1 MAQQSSTIELAKDT
15 GAKVVE
21 QLAGIV
27 GSKAFRQADRLKRF
41 LSFIVEETIAPWRTP
56 QGVRGWR
63 PALVSRNTAVVI
75 PFADHS
81 AVGDQR
87 YFCEG
92 LTQEIIH
99 ALAGT
104 DDIRLVAWNEGAPA
118 ALQMAI
124 RAAAER
130 SNAALIVT
138 GSVRKAG
145 EDVRITMTFN

>member
-1 MAQQSSTIELAKDT
+1 M
-15 GAKVVE
+15 
-21 QLAGIV
+21 
-27 GSKAFRQADRLKRF
+27 
-41 LSFIVEETIAPWRTP
+41 
-56 QGVRGWR
+56 
-63 PALVSRNTAVVI
+63 
-75 PFADHS
+75 
-81 AVGDQR
+81 GDQR

-104 DDIRLVAWNEGAPA
+104 DDIRLVAWNEGAPV
-118 ALQMAI
+118 ALQM
-124 RAAAER
+124 AAAER